1 MDSNSKSAFM
11 PSLTSGLVLGVILVI
26 YSLILYVVGL
36 NENQWLAAI
45 SYVITAIV
53 LFFVIVNFRDKQ
65 QDGFITYGK
74 GVSVGTL
81 TGLFA
86 SVILAIFTYIYVN
99 YIDPSVIEKAL
110 VQAEESILARQPNI
124 SDEELDNAMK
134 MVEIFTSPVLM
145 AVMSIFWY
153 TLVSLV
159 FSLLISIFAKREDT
173 NIA

>member
-1 MDSNSKSAFM
+1 MDSNNKSAFM

-26 YSLILYVVGL
+26 YSLILYVLGL

-65 QDGFITYGK
+65 QNGFITYGK

-81 TGLFA
+81 TGFFA
-86 SVILAIFTYIYVN
+86 SIILAIYTYYYVA
-99 YIDPSVIEKAL
+99 YIDPSIIDKTL
-110 VQAEESILARQPNI
+110 VRAEESILKSQPNI
-124 SDEELDNAMK
+124 SDEELDKAMS
-134 MVEIFTSPVLM
+134 MVEFFTSPVIM